1 MSCTQEVWGV
11 FVGAVSGLASYL
23 LLVYGVLS
31 YTRF

>member
-1 MSCTQEVWGV
+1 MSYQQEVWGV
-11 FVGAVSGLASYL
+11 FIGTVTGLASYL